1 MHQTHAICPA
11 CETVAHCHRHGCIPV
26 DGSLHP
32 AMARELRAIEAN
44 LQDLHTPAP
53 SAAARAHPATPWSGW
68 DWIDRMRPVALWALL
83 LGGST
88 ASGLCLLLAYTGG
101 SLCAR

>member
-1 MHQTHAICPA
+1 MQHAPAICDG

-26 DGSLHP
+26 AGSLHG
-32 AMARELRAIEAN
+32 AMARELRALEAN

-53 SAAARAHPATPWSGW
+53 STAARPNPATPWAGW
-68 DWIDRMRPVALWALL
+68 DWIDRLRPAALWALL
-83 LGGST
+83 LSGSA
-88 ASGLCLLLAYTGG
+88 ASALCLLLAYTGG